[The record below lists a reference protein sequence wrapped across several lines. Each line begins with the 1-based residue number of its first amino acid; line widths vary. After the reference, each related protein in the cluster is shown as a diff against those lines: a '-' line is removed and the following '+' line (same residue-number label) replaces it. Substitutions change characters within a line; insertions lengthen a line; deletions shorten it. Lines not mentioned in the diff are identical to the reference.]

1 MAQLTHFARPH
12 GLRPRARS
20 PLAPPAERGHGAM
33 NFVLGAL
40 CDVGVLATVVAWAFL
55 ATHSVS

>member
-1 MAQLTHFARPH
+1 MAHLTHVARPH
-12 GLRPRARS
+12 SLRPRASSS
-20 PLAPPAERGHGAM
+20 PSSTAERGHGAM

-55 ATHSVS
+55 ATNSI